1 MPRGAWTAK
10 DERKYEA
17 IFESCR
23 FGSRPRSKKTC
34 QRIAAATVNRDRKRH
49 ALGAPPTCPPLR
61 FTTQDRGDRVLV
73 WAHDG
78 VEDGSAF
85 TVAGWTALLRA
96 DRVGDALQV
105 KAIQVDASL
114 QRCGV
119 GTRLYEEIAKVAC
132 AEGRTLRSD
141 RRRTGYSEA
150 FWRKQASK
158 GRATCTPGSGINLS
172 YKDRSTPKEIR
183 GKTAYWRCQTWSLED
198 ACREGGLGRSKAG
211 ASCPHAERFHALV
224 NMRASEIR
232 AWAKDPRSKLA
243 SWAST
248 RSRLPALATLK
259 AKPVAQWTEADC
271 RFAARVVSFN
281 ARMDGMR
288 KEHGCTT
295 KIDVSL
301 RNWGRK
307 APGCK
312 LPRKP

>member
-1 MPRGAWTAK
+1 MPRGAWSAK

-34 QRIAAATVNRDRKRH
+34 QRIAAATVNRDR
-49 ALGAPPTCPPLR
+49 
-61 FTTQDRGDRVLV
+61 
-73 WAHDG
+73 
-78 VEDGSAF
+78 
-85 TVAGWTALLRA
+85 
-96 DRVGDALQV
+96 
-105 KAIQVDASL
+105 
-114 QRCGV
+114 
-119 GTRLYEEIAKVAC
+119 
-132 AEGRTLRSD
+132 
-141 RRRTGYSEA
+141 
-150 FWRKQASK
+150 
-158 GRATCTPGSGINLS
+158 
-172 YKDRSTPKEIR
+172 
-183 GKTAYWRCQTWSLED
+183 
-198 ACREGGLGRSKAG
+198 SKAG
-211 ASCPHAERFHALV
+211 ASCPHAERFHALA

-248 RSRLPALATLK
+248 RSRLPALAKLK
-259 AKPVAQWTEADC
+259 SKPVAQWTEADC
-271 RFAARVVSFN
+271 KFAARVVSFN